1 MSQITRV
8 RFWKDVGFQDGSIE
22 VPSINDH
29 LPAPD
34 AEFTE
39 AIKTSTSEFFSAF
52 TIPKVFAD
60 YLSMSYVELLYEY
73 NNSNAPMTFYGW
85 IDDIALKSDTDGSPS
100 IAVSWHIDHW
110 RTYIANAHFGYG
122 LVRNR
127 PRASDDPP
135 QLCTARYREPHG
147 FQSMEFK
154 GVGKESYWII
164 ATFTMETADNKVT
177 DVRTMVVPVNK
188 GDPTTSCYMKLKP
201 TSQAYKCPSLYQFV
215 NGRWTE
221 AFGIAPTTVS
231 SVFISPIPP
240 LAIFS
245 GTGTATD
252 PYVVLPSASSSED
265 YYTERGGQYSPAHGE
280 SFNVVAGMSSWSFTA
295 KWTDHTVNKSASATY
310 GGIAIAGYI
319 SQEYNQGFSKHVS
332 SPLASTDLTYAPEIS
347 GDAYTY
353 IFTLDDLIR
362 NCIGDSAWSGLQDG
376 DIFRINGNIRYG
388 PDLAFS
394 NSTEGSTTSQASVR
408 IGVSGYSTATEG
420 NNHEFIYSKGS
431 NTFGNHKVLVRTE
444 KVDWTL
450 FTKQSTEWFDYGMN
464 EVNDKCYIY
473 TQNGHYY
480 EYSQDL
486 PDTFAWDDE
495 AQTKVP
501 IMTTDTVEWM
511 FTDQTG
517 VPVGTLPWG
526 LKVKTYNIRNVISS
540 TACYIEYR
548 FDGIDSHVKGTSF
561 IVPLPTVDIVS
572 NSWSEYVYSGQ
583 RDYDIQQR
591 KLASEQALTSG
602 IISALTGGIDTAVM
616 GALTNTTTTMNEKRS
631 YAYGKE
637 TASESIEGTT
647 TTRGI
652 GGLRAGVVGIGAGVV
667 GAGANYLIA
676 QYYNGQ
682 LQKAEDILSAKQT
695 DSVMMAGNGW
705 DWMWNGREFGL
716 VPMRGDTYSVNRF
729 ENDIRLNGVSVSEP
743 TEDCDT
749 YRTSEGPVRIAEL
762 IVTGDIP
769 VQARAYIK
777 GRMANGVR
785 IRTINT
791 EQPTV

>member
-1 MSQITRV
+1 MSQITKV
-8 RFWKDVGFQDGSIE
+8 RFWKDVGFQDGAIE
-22 VPSINDH
+22 VPSVNDH
-29 LPAPD
+29 LPKPD
-34 AEFTE
+34 AEFE
-39 AIKTSTSEFFSAF
+39 ESIKTSTSEFFSAF
-52 TIPKVFAD
+52 TIPEVFAN
-60 YLSMSYVELLYEY
+60 YLSMSYIGLEYEY
-73 NNSNAPMTFYGW
+73 NNSDTPMVFYGW
-85 IDDIALKSDTDGSPS
+85 IDDIALKSDTDGNPS
-100 IAVSWHIDHW
+100 ITVSWHIDHW
-110 RTYIANAHFGYG
+110 RTYLSNARFGYG
-122 LVRNR
+122 LVQNR

-147 FQSMEFK
+147 FQSMEYQ

-164 ATFTMETADNKVT
+164 ATYTVENDDSKVT

-188 GDPTTSCYMKLKP
+188 GDPTNSRYMKKDP
-201 TSQAYKCPSLYQFV
+201 TSTAYKCPSLYQFV

-221 AFGIAPTTVS
+221 AFGIAPSSVS

-240 LAIFS
+240 LAIYS

-252 PYVVLPSASSSED
+252 PYVVLKSASSSEE
-265 YYTERGGQYSPAHGE
+265 YYSERGGQYAPAHGV
-280 SFNVVAGMSSWSFTA
+280 SFKVTTGSTWGFTA
-295 KWTDHTVNKSASATY
+295 TWTDHTVNHSATSNY
-310 GGIAIAGYI
+310 GGFAIATYI
-319 SQEYNQGFSKHVS
+319 AREYGVGFAKHVS
-332 SPLASTDLTYAPEIS
+332 SPSSTTLTFAPEIS
-347 GDAYTY
+347 GDEYTY

-362 NCIGDSAWSGLQDG
+362 NCIGDSVWNGLKDG
-376 DIFRINGNIRYG
+376 DIFRINGSIRYG
-388 PDLAFS
+388 ADLALDI
-394 NSTEGSTTSQASVR
+394 STSGTTASEAVIR
-408 IGVSGYSTATEG
+408 IGVAGYSTAVEG
-420 NNHEFIYSKGS
+420 SNHEFRYSKGN
-431 NTFGNHKVLVRTE
+431 NTFGNYKVLVRTE
-444 KVDWTL
+444 KTDWTL
-450 FTKQSTEWFDYGMN
+450 FTKQSTDWFDYEMN
-464 EVNDKCYIY
+464 EVDDKCYIY
-473 TQNGHYY
+473 TQNGHYF

-526 LKVKTYNIRNVISS
+526 LKLKTYNIRNVISS

-561 IVPLPTVDIVS
+561 IVPLPTIDIVS

-602 IISALTGGIDTAVM
+602 IVSALTGGIDTAVM
-616 GALTNTTTTMNEKRS
+616 GALTNTSTTTNEKRS

-637 TASESIEGTT
+637 SASEIVEGTT
-647 TTRGI
+647 VTRGI
-652 GGLRAGVVGIGAGVV
+652 GGIKAGVVGIGAGVV

-682 LQKAEDILSAKQT
+682 LQKAEDILSAKQV

-729 ENDIRLNGVSVSEP
+729 ENDIRLNGVRVSEP
-743 TEDCDT
+743 TEDCDA
-749 YRTSEGPVRIAEL
+749 YRTQEGPVRIAEL

-777 GRMANGVR
+777 GRLANGVR

-791 EQPTV
+791 QTVTEGD